1 MEYEEIELAAA
12 RGNPLP
18 PHPDLETL
26 YCYTLL
32 RILYHD
38 YYQKAVDLKT
48 ARQKKQEI
56 RQAFFHARE
65 LHARYAAAYAQYQE
79 FIRLGGKYV
88 QEIRAALKGHADA
101 SQVNR
106 FCLRLYG
113 ALTGDSTASDI
124 LIERLEELQNEN

>member
-26 YCYTLL
+26 HCYTLL

-56 RQAFFHARE
+56 KQAFFDARE
-65 LHARYAAAYAQYQE
+65 LHARCAAAYAQYQE
-79 FIRLGGKYV
+79 FLRLGGKYV
-88 QEIRAALKGHADA
+88 YEIREAL
-101 SQVNR
+101 NR
-106 FCLRLYG
+106 QAEAPELITLSLKLYG
-113 ALTGDSTASDI
+113 ALTGDSTASDA
-124 LIERLEELQNEN
+124 LIERLEMGK